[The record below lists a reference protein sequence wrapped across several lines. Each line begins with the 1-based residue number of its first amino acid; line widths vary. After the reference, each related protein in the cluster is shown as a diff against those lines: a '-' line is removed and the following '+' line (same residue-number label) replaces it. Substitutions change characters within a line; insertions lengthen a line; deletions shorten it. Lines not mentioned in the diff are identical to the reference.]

1 MSAEIPFLSL
11 IHVGSKR
18 FPRFLVAKAD
28 ELRNPIYWTG
38 QDWAKDDAKAM
49 VFADVNQALWT
60 YHDLLVEAVADRPS
74 FVYLVPLQIEVFGE
88 KPKLADLKEWLEKAV
103 RIVVDTPKQGY
114 GPGDTVGLITV
125 DFNKTRI
132 V

>member
-1 MSAEIPFLSL
+1 MSAEIPMLSL
-11 IHVGSKR
+11 IQIGPKR

-28 ELRNPIYWTG
+28 ELRNPIYWDG
-38 QDWAKDDAKAM
+38 QDWTKDEMKVM
-49 VFADVNQALWT
+49 VFADQNLALWAV
-60 YHDLLVEAVADRPS
+60 HDLLAEAVADRPS
-74 FVYLVPLQIEVFGE
+74 NVYIVPLQIEVFGDQ
-88 KPKLADLKEWLEKAV
+88 PKLADLKAWLEKAV

>member
-1 MSAEIPFLSL
+1 MSSEIPLLSL
-11 IHVGSKR
+11 IHVGSKK

-28 ELRNPIYWTG
+28 ELRNPIYWDGKGWT
-38 QDWAKDDAKAM
+38 KDEAKAM
-49 VFADVNQALWT
+49 VFADVNQALWA
-60 YHDLLVEAVADRPS
+60 YHDLLFEAVADRPS
-74 FVYLVPLQIEVFGE
+74 RIYIVPLQIEVFGDQ
-88 KPKLADLKEWLEKAV
+88 PKLADLKAWLEKAV

-125 DFNKTRI
+125 DFNKTGL